1 MSSKKRDYDR
11 EVSLRPASYN
21 KEKAA
26 RARARYAML
35 KKLTAKYGAAK
46 AKRMMEGKDV
56 DHIKPISQ
64 GGDGDSLKNV
74 RLRDKSENRAD
85 KRMFR
90 GKRTTRPSGGGR
102 K

>member
-1 MSSKKRDYDR
+1 MAAKRDYDR

-26 RARARYAML
+26 RARARYAL
-35 KKLTAKYGAAK
+35 KKKLTAKYGATRAEQ
-46 AKRMMEGKDV
+46 MMRGKDV

-64 GGDGDSLKNV
+64 GGDADSLKNV
-74 RLRDKSENRAD
+74 RLRDRSENRAD
-85 KRMFR
+85 KKMFR
-90 GKRTTRPSGGGR
+90 GKRTTRPKGGGR

>member
-35 KKLTAKYGAAK
+35 KKLTAKHGAEK
-46 AKRMMEGKDV
+46 AKRMMEGKDT

-64 GGDGDSLKNV
+64 GGSNDVSNL
-74 RLRDKSENRAD
+74 RLRDRSENRSD
-85 KRMFR
+85 KKMFK
-90 GKRTTRPSGGGR
+90 GKRTTRPKGGGR

>member
-1 MSSKKRDYDR
+1 MSAKKRDYDR

-26 RARARYAML
+26 RARARYAVL
-35 KKLTAKYGAAK
+35 KELTAKHGAAK

-56 DHIKPISQ
+56 DHKKDIAS
-64 GGDGDSLKNV
+64 GGSNTKSNL
-74 RLRDKSENRAD
+74 RLRDKSKNRAD
-85 KRMFR
+85 KSMFK
-90 GKRTTRPSGGGR
+90 GKRTTRPKGGGR